1 MKATQKNAHVRP
13 ALFIALV
20 MIAMHIWIHVKGQ
33 ALNSVVLLTGTL
45 PLIVGIIYN
54 VYQHAATHPGNTF
67 GNNFAYGFRIT
78 AVITVIMVIF
88 VAVFFKAF
96 PQYKDLLLDAL
107 LKSAD
112 RKTSGMDDETIGKAV
127 QDWDAHFT
135 QRIVTIYIFLHLI
148 SGTVASLLA
157 AAIAGRKTKTN

>member
-1 MKATQKNAHVRP
+1 MEATRKNAHLRP

-20 MIAMHIWIHVKGQ
+20 MIAVHSWIHVKGQ
-33 ALNSVVLLTGTL
+33 ALNGALLLAATL

-54 VYQHAATHPGNTF
+54 VYQHASAHAGNTF

-96 PQYKDLLLDAL
+96 PQYKDLLVDAL
-107 LKSAD
+107 RNSVD
-112 RKTSGMDDETIGKAV
+112 RKTSGMDDETVDKAV
-127 QDWDAHFT
+127 QEWDAHFT

-157 AAIAGRKTKTN
+157 AAIASRKTKTN

>member
-1 MKATQKNAHVRP
+1 MEATQKNAHVRP

-20 MIAMHIWIHVKGQ
+20 MIAMHVWIHVKGQ
-33 ALNSVVLLTGTL
+33 ALNSVVLLAGTL

-54 VYQHAATHPGNTF
+54 VYQHAMANRSNSF

-78 AVITVIMVIF
+78 AVVTVIMVIF
-88 VAVFFKAF
+88 VAIFFKAF
-96 PQYKDLLLDAL
+96 PQYKDLLLEAL

-112 RKTSGMDDETIGKAV
+112 RKNSGMDDETINKAL
-127 QDWDAHFT
+127 QEWDAHFT

-148 SGTVASLLA
+148 SGTVASLIA
-157 AAIAGRKTKTN
+157 AAIATRKTKTN